1 MVKETNE
8 NLNLLR
14 LKPKIKRRNK
24 EERNREVVVEHTL
37 REGNVCTDVLAKMD
51 TL

>member
-14 LKPKIKRRNK
+14 LQPKIKRRSK
-24 EERNREVVVEHTL
+24 EERNREVALEHTL
-37 REGNVCTDVLAKMD
+37 REGSVCADVLATMD